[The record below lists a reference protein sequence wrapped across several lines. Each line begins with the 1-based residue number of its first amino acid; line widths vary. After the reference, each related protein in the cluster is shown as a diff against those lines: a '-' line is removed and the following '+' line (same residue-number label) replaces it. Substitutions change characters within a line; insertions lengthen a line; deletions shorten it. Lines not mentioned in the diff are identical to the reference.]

1 MYFQV
6 EIKRIKDSVVITAES
21 TNTLKT
27 RLDYERFNKLRHLE
41 EIKSFKSTN
50 CSKKN

>member
-21 TNTLKT
+21 TNTLRT
-27 RLDYERFNKLRHLE
+27 RLDYEHFNKLRHLE

>member
-6 EIKRIKDSVVITAES
+6 EIKKIKNSVVITAES
-21 TNTLKT
+21 TNTLRA
-27 RLDYERFNKLRHLE
+27 RLDYECFNKLRHLE

-50 CSKKN
+50 WSKKN